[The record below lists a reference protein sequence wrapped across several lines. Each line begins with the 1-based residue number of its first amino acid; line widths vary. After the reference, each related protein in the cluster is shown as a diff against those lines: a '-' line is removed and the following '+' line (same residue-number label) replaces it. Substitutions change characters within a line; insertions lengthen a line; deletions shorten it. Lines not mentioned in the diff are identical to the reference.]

1 VSQRVCG
8 HFKTTKLPI
17 KKEKKD
23 KEWVPGMVANTCNP
37 RTWEAEAGR
46 SGVLGQSELHSET
59 SPQGKRNRKREEEK
73 GRKERRQNKNK

>member
-1 VSQRVCG
+1 
-8 HFKTTKLPI
+8 
-17 KKEKKD
+17 
-23 KEWVPGMVANTCNP
+23 MCNP